1 MSENEILMSDLLSA
15 TGDLLGSDV
24 KDITGTTW
32 LLGHDLKSPTAIII
46 STLEMVIALHEDD
59 EELAHTVRLL
69 KGALVAARR
78 EYNMVCDVLDL
89 ARFELEQYQ
98 INQEPADLKALI
110 AKSLDDDA
118 YSIEIKKMRI
128 ETDFQSGN
136 GELIANIDS
145 DLMSRVFSTLIDNAV
160 KFTVRDDLLRIVAKH
175 TEQNIEITFM
185 DTGRPIFPE
194 FEQSII
200 ERAPQW
206 ENRQAGSRSSVGMG
220 IPFTNAVIKAHGGT
234 FSAKSDTATGFTYFR
249 ITLPAYESD

>member
-1 MSENEILMSDLLSA
+1 MTDITPA
-15 TGDLLGSDV
+15 TGNLLGNGV

-59 EELAHTVRLL
+59 ENMAHTVRLL

-78 EYNMVCDVLDL
+78 EYNMVCDLLDL
-89 ARFELEQYQ
+89 ARFELGQYQ
-98 INQEPADLKALI
+98 LERETADLGTLLHQ
-110 AKSLDDDA
+110 SLEEDA
-118 YSIEIKKMRI
+118 YSIEIKKI
-128 ETDFQSGN
+128 HVETDIPNDEGLNSN
-136 GELIANIDS
+136 VDIELIG
-145 DLMSRVFSTLIDNAV
+145 RVFSALIDNTI
-160 KFTVRDDLLRIVAKH
+160 KFTVRDDLLKISAKRVGKV
-175 TEQNIEITFM
+175 IEILFT

-194 FEQSII
+194 FEQSLI

-234 FSAKSDTATGFTYFR
+234 FSAKSDTATGFTNFR
-249 ITLPAYESD
+249 ITLPVFESD

>member
-1 MSENEILMSDLLSA
+1 MTDITPA
-15 TGDLLGSDV
+15 TGNLLGNGV

-59 EELAHTVRLL
+59 DDMAHTVRLL

-78 EYNMVCDVLDL
+78 EYNMVCDLLDL
-89 ARFELEQYQ
+89 ARFELGQYQ
-98 INQEPADLKALI
+98 LDRKTADVGALLRQ
-110 AKSLDDDA
+110 ALEDDA
-118 YSIEIKKMRI
+118 YSIEIKKIRV
-128 ETDFQSGN
+128 ETDIASDEGLITDVDI
-136 GELIANIDS
+136 EL
-145 DLMSRVFSTLIDNAV
+145 LGRVFSALIDNTI
-160 KFTVRDDLLRIVAKH
+160 KFTVRDDLLKISAKRIEKI
-175 TEQNIEITFM
+175 IELSFI

-194 FEQSII
+194 FEQSLI

-234 FSAKSDTATGFTYFR
+234 FSAKSDTATGFTIFR
-249 ITLPAYESD
+249 ITLPVLESD